1 MPANYAHYRFGA
13 QLLPKLPPEVRRT
26 VGRFRQLY
34 DMGQHGPDIFFYQ
47 DPLLHGSVIRIGK
60 KCHAQT
66 GTAFFQ
72 RVCRMVRMDYSEG
85 AMAYLYGVLGH
96 YALDSMSHPYV
107 SRMVDTGAY
116 RHNQIELEFDRRLL
130 ELDGKTPP
138 HLYDQTAHMQL
149 TPGECQTAAMF
160 YPNVRS
166 ATVSGCVK
174 NMRNV
179 TQLLKRPQ
187 GAGRTVLRTAMDI
200 YKRDGSDL
208 MIPLHADPH
217 LKEQT
222 EALLRLFEMAQE
234 RYLNLLDQIQ
244 SHLRH
249 KTPLGTDFSLTF

>member
-13 QLLPKLPPEVRRT
+13 QLMPKLPPEVRRT

-116 RHNQIELEFDRRLL
+116 RHDQIELEFDRRLL
-130 ELDGKTPP
+130 ELDGKIPP

-160 YPNVRS
+160 YPNARS

-174 NMRNV
+174 NMRKV